1 MMTNL
6 GLLRYDR
13 QRPHQLIPKIMRLH
27 KLELTEVKGQYKGKR
42 HIFKLKYLNDK
53 EKESEKYFSV
63 DTPESYPVWLSKI
76 RNTIAE
82 YRQLGAR
89 ILIPPSE
96 RQQALEAQM
105 DH

>member
-1 MMTNL
+1 
-6 GLLRYDR
+6 
-13 QRPHQLIPKIMRLH
+13 MRLH
-27 KLELTEVKGQYKGKR
+27 RLELSEIKGQYKGKR

-63 DTPESYPVWLSKI
+63 DTPESYPIWLSKI

-96 RQQALEAQM
+96 RQNTQEAQM
-105 DH
+105 DHFIDQMMAAS